1 MATGTTQIGFGATLK
16 WNAQPIAKLTK
27 IGSVVLEPSRID
39 VSTFDA
45 ASAYEVVKVGL
56 LKAPEVDFEGILDTT
71 DTAAAM
77 AAFADAASRTNRA
90 WIITFPTTLGT
101 CTWTGAGYMSIGT
114 GDITPEGYITI
125 KGKIIASTVP
135 TWSSAA

>member
-1 MATGTTQIGFGATLK
+1 MATGTTQIGYGTTLK
-16 WNAQPIAKLTK
+16 WNAVAIAKLTK
-27 IGSVVLEPSRID
+27 IGEMVLEPERVG

-56 LKAPEVDFEGILDTT
+56 IKAPEVTFEGILDTT
-71 DTAAAM
+71 DTTGAM
-77 AAFADAASRTNRA
+77 AAFTDSAARTNRA

-114 GDITPEGYITI
+114 GDITPEGFITI

-135 TWSSAA
+135 AWSSAA

>member
-1 MATGTTQIGFGATLK
+1 MATGTTQIGYGTTLK

-27 IGSVVLEPSRID
+27 IGEMILELERVD

-45 ASAYEVVKVGL
+45 ASAYQVVKVGL
-56 LKAPEVDFEGILDTT
+56 IKAPEVTFEGVLDTT
-71 DTAAAM
+71 DTAGLM

-90 WIITFPTTLGT
+90 WIITFPTSLGT
-101 CTWTGAGYMSIGT
+101 CTWTGTGYISIGT
-114 GDITPEGYITI
+114 GDITPEGFITI

-135 TWSSAA
+135 AWSSAA